1 MFALDVISACA
12 PADGNCGILG
22 DNDGNLEV
30 WDRREAGR
38 QEAVNVH
45 DKKINTIHVSW
56 LVLQHAALLDLAGQL
71 TTGTCS
77 ACVPKGSPWDCSVRA
92 GNNVP

>member
-1 MFALDVISACA
+1 MSACA

-22 DNDGNLEV
+22 DNYGNLEV
-30 WDRREAGR
+30 WDRRERGR

-56 LVLQHAALLDLAGQL
+56 LALQHAALLCLTGQL
-71 TTGTCS
+71 TTG
-77 ACVPKGSPWDCSVRA
+77 A
-92 GNNVP
+92 GRPLRLRGTALWCNSIAL